1 MKRECWVYVLFLFIG
16 VSCEPRVIPMPQTAT
31 RQIVVF
37 SAVNGLG
44 DHGYV
49 DLILLGAEHVYLN
62 LPEDT
67 YMQYC
72 NPTTFEQAEQTA
84 DYYAHKG
91 AEAYDSTLIVLA
103 GSDYKP
109 LAEKYIHD
117 STLNPKVDILV
128 FEVDELPQGRNADH
142 VSAFSVDMY
151 WGSYD
156 AGVSVAQM
164 GFQAPL
170 TWLAREDDY
179 ILQLSRDGFS
189 DGYYSV
195 TGMRPDTALLSND
208 WHGFGMPA
216 VAYQQMEEKSKKY
229 DFIYP
234 VMGGSNMGIYRYLR
248 EHPNGPKVAGM
259 DVDQSQYASNVIG
272 SLVKHMDLLVEKYLN
287 DWLNYTPW
295 KRYEKIEA
303 NSGYIEW
310 VLTATE

>member
-1 MKRECWVYVLFLFIG
+1 MKRGCWIYLFFLFVG
-16 VSCEPRVIPMPQTAT
+16 VSCEPRVIPMQQTAT
-31 RQIVVF
+31 RQIVMF

-62 LPEDT
+62 LPKDV
-67 YMQYC
+67 YMLYC
-72 NPTTFEQAEQTA
+72 NPTTFEQAEQMA
-84 DYYAHKG
+84 DYYSHEG
-91 AEAYDSTLIVLA
+91 AAAYDSTLIVLA

-109 LAEKYIHD
+109 LAEKYIQD
-117 STLNPKVDILV
+117 STLNPNVDILV

-151 WGSYD
+151 KGSYD
-156 AGVSVAQM
+156 AGVSVAQL
-164 GFQAPL
+164 GYQSPL
-170 TWLAREDDY
+170 IWLARDNDY
-179 ILQLSRDGFS
+179 ILQLARDGFS
-189 DGYYSV
+189 DGYCSV
-195 TGMRPDTALLSND
+195 TGVRPDTAMLSTD
-208 WHGFGMPA
+208 WHGYGMPD
-216 VAYQQMEEKSKKY
+216 VTYQQMDEKSQKY

-248 EHPNGPKVAGM
+248 EHPEGPKVAGM

-287 DWLNYTPW
+287 DWLNHIPW
-295 KRYEKIEA
+295 QRYEKIEA

-310 VLTATE
+310 VLTGAE